1 MQITRQT
8 EYALRTILELS
19 AQPFGEYVQTR
30 VIAEKRQISGLF
42 LAKTIQILA
51 RAGLVQTQR
60 GVQGGVRLSR
70 PGSTITL
77 KEVISV
83 MEGEPSVN
91 RCLSNS
97 SYCEDIPSC
106 KVHTALA
113 RAREAL
119 LQELEN
125 VTFDQLV

>member
-8 EYALRTILELS
+8 EYAVRTILELS
-19 AQPFGEYVQTR
+19 AQPFGEFVQTR

-42 LAKTIQILA
+42 LAKTIQLLA

-77 KEVISV
+77 KEVITII
-83 MEGEPSVN
+83 EGEPSVN

-97 SYCEDIPSC
+97 GFCENSPTC
-106 KVHTALA
+106 KVHAALA
-113 RAREAL
+113 RAREAML
-119 LQELEN
+119 KELEN
-125 VTFDQLV
+125 VTFDELI